1 MKPRK
6 TISSLSLRWLTACLA
21 MTALLIFISFKVLF
35 VQLFRSLP
43 AASCF
48 YACRHQISHVSVTIL
63 CWRCFLELDTLFSI
77 IYSWLYSLINNSM
90 PFTCTSLWMQNE
102 LILKFSQLNNLKTTF
117 HLISDRTMKLYCIC
131 MYMHRIIHLTL
142 LKRSD
147 LSFFSLSVISLKK
160 NKEKIKPGSQSYART
175 CGSE

>member
-1 MKPRK
+1 MKKPRK

-48 YACRHQISHVSVTIL
+48 YACWHQISHVSVTIL

-131 MYMHRIIHLTL
+131 MYICTELSIL
-142 LKRSD
+142 LCSKD
-147 LSFFSLSVISLKK
+147 PIFPSFLFQSSPWR
-160 NKEKIKPGSQSYART
+160 KIKKK
-175 CGSE
+175 